1 MKSNLQGKQF
11 FHGTTH
17 PFSEGD
23 ILSPHDKTL
32 HGPSTGK
39 HVYLTSRDIAE
50 EYAEMA
56 VEQRMDMGDKGPLV
70 PRVFEV
76 EPIGNVE
83 PDPSG
88 MRLLDDDD
96 NEYTDDVRAPKA
108 RIIRQ
113 VWQGSSDE

>member
-1 MKSNLQGKQF
+1 MKDNLQSKQF

-17 PFSEGD
+17 EFGEGD
-23 ILSPHDKTL
+23 ELSPQGETL

-39 HVYLTSRDIAE
+39 HVYMTSREIAE

-56 VEQRMDMGDKGPLV
+56 AEQRMDMGHEGPIV
-70 PRVFEV
+70 PRVYAV
-76 EPIGNVE
+76 EPIGDVE

-88 MRLLDDDD
+88 IRLLDDND

-113 VWQGSSDE
+113 VWQGDPI

>member
-1 MKSNLQGKQF
+1 MKDNLQKKQF

-23 ILSPHDKTL
+23 TLSPHTETL
-32 HGPSTGK
+32 HGPSTGE
-39 HVYLTSRDIAE
+39 HVYMTSRGIAE

-56 VEQRMDMGDKGPLV
+56 VEQLMDMGHKGPLV

-83 PDPSG
+83 TDPSG
-88 MRLLDDDD
+88 IRLLDDDD
-96 NEYTDDVRAPKA
+96 NEYTEDVRAPKA

-113 VWQGSSDE
+113 VWQGTSD